1 MTTRSIALKRIS
13 NDLKELAKS
22 PLEGIGIAQLANDP
36 MKYVINMELMTGPY
50 LGYKVQLLM
59 TIFEDYPIK
68 PPKLEM
74 FPNQLINSGYHN
86 HIFGGQFCIDLLL
99 NIHMNINAEYSGWNP
114 SYTIS
119 TILLQVQN
127 FISDP
132 DGVHKSKSEIEY
144 LMNSIHD
151 YKKTFEI
158 IGKDGERTTI
168 NHTWKEPY
176 PKMYYKSDE
185 LKSVENSKLDN
196 ESKMKILKE
205 NLTCYVL
212 RDNYIDNPEIL
223 LGYPIV
229 KREYGKDKYEIY
241 PIPQLLTYEG
251 FKLQT
256 SLNQNSDSFIASFYK
271 EVKAANNQYFNN
283 WLPIYINEDH
293 FNKNRDTIINSLK
306 TIKNENEFKPE
317 QIFDIL
323 PRILNKMI
331 IGIFTGNSI
340 LSSAFITCYFH
351 HVLLFR
357 RFCKEYQEEY
367 ESYVSKRLDL
377 ITKNDYDINKK
388 IIPDIGDFFM
398 LIFLSNKDMSSSEMK
413 KVKKALI
420 EEFFTRQLFWMFHS
434 PECAFTMKSKLLNCY
449 PTLSNKIY
457 LERYSSDEFFEI
469 KFPDLFI
476 KELHN
481 QNVYDE
487 IISIFSNDNCILWN
501 CNNNYKFAKQ
511 IVEDEITKSFKNLYN
526 QCNLWSR
533 SKINE
538 VILSKM
544 NFQDFF
550 EENDL
555 FYWLYK
561 SYRINDFLRGCKNEN
576 ENVNEMLK
584 YAYESQRGNQLL
596 LITFYVLNKI
606 EEKDFKEELEKNYGI
621 YLKVDE
627 FMNELKKKLNEV
639 KSYKNIYKFIGTE
652 FGNDKTD
659 LELIIEGYE
668 RAKAKG
674 YIRNFKCS
682 RGTFSIGRGRGNLRG
697 RRGFLRGRRG
707 FLRGRGRGYY

>member
-119 TILLQVQN
+119 TILLQIQN

-229 KREYGKDKYEIY
+229 K
-241 PIPQLLTYEG
+241 
-251 FKLQT
+251 
-256 SLNQNSDSFIASFYK
+256 
-271 EVKAANNQYFNN
+271 
-283 WLPIYINEDH
+283 
-293 FNKNRDTIINSLK
+293 
-306 TIKNENEFKPE
+306 
-317 QIFDIL
+317 
-323 PRILNKMI
+323 
-331 IGIFTGNSI
+331 
-340 LSSAFITCYFH
+340 
-351 HVLLFR
+351 
-357 RFCKEYQEEY
+357 
-367 ESYVSKRLDL
+367 KR
-377 ITKNDYDINKK
+377 
-388 IIPDIGDFFM
+388 
-398 LIFLSNKDMSSSEMK
+398 
-413 KVKKALI
+413 
-420 EEFFTRQLFWMFHS
+420 
-434 PECAFTMKSKLLNCY
+434 
-449 PTLSNKIY
+449 
-457 LERYSSDEFFEI
+457 
-469 KFPDLFI
+469 
-476 KELHN
+476 
-481 QNVYDE
+481 
-487 IISIFSNDNCILWN
+487 
-501 CNNNYKFAKQ
+501 
-511 IVEDEITKSFKNLYN
+511 
-526 QCNLWSR
+526 
-533 SKINE
+533 
-538 VILSKM
+538 
-544 NFQDFF
+544 
-550 EENDL
+550 
-555 FYWLYK
+555 
-561 SYRINDFLRGCKNEN
+561 
-576 ENVNEMLK
+576 
-584 YAYESQRGNQLL
+584 
-596 LITFYVLNKI
+596 
-606 EEKDFKEELEKNYGI
+606 
-621 YLKVDE
+621 
-627 FMNELKKKLNEV
+627 
-639 KSYKNIYKFIGTE
+639 
-652 FGNDKTD
+652 
-659 LELIIEGYE
+659 
-668 RAKAKG
+668 
-674 YIRNFKCS
+674 
-682 RGTFSIGRGRGNLRG
+682 
-697 RRGFLRGRRG
+697 
-707 FLRGRGRGYY
+707 